1 MIRNRSGQVH
11 GHANGRVQRVH
22 AHSAFKT
29 SGIEPEK
36 DSLGRRAP
44 NKLSPQ
50 QREMRSLE
58 QRAREENREAATPQ
72 FFGPSQLTAGGQIKQ

>member
-1 MIRNRSGQVH
+1 MIRNRS
-11 GHANGRVQRVH
+11 HALGVAGGRVQRVH

-29 SGIEPEK
+29 TGIEPER

-50 QREMRSLE
+50 QREVRALE
-58 QRAREENREAATPQ
+58 QRTRQENREAAMPQ